1 MDPDRAHPKR
11 IRLDGPVRQA
21 QGAPP
26 SPSPSDITSDSSSFE
41 ESDVDSSMDSTS
53 EEEEDSEED
62 SNNSDDSHDA
72 PSISHLRNDLLQSH
86 MQASHTTPSDTGI
99 PSPASGAS
107 LPSGDIDSSSTDT
120 RRTTTGSG
128 HLPGVISQTLN
139 KGKLISAR
147 LDSLLHDFKA
157 SNAELD
163 ELKKQGRLDEVAIDK
178 VDEGEAYIE
187 MNLGLGVLEE
197 QRGDVTSDEEDEDED
212 TSEAAGKNLEGPK
225 ETYFLEKLMDVSGTK
240 RKAMVQAVDD
250 TG

>member
-1 MDPDRAHPKR
+1 MDPSRAHPKR
-11 IRLDGPVRQA
+11 IRLDEPVRQA

-26 SPSPSDITSDSSSFE
+26 SPSPSDITSDSSPFE
-41 ESDVDSSMDSTS
+41 DSDVESSMDSTS

-62 SNNSDDSHDA
+62 FDDSGDSDDATST
-72 PSISHLRNDLLQSH
+72 SHLRDDFLRPGR
-86 MQASHTTPSDTGI
+86 QAANATPSDTGI

-107 LPSGDIDSSSTDT
+107 LPPGDIDSFSTEN
-120 RRTTTGSG
+120 RRTRTGPG
-128 HLPGVISQTLN
+128 HLPATLSQTLN

-147 LDSLLHDFKA
+147 LDSLLRDFKA

-163 ELKKQGRLDEVAIDK
+163 GLKKQGRLDEVAIDK

-197 QRGDVTSDEEDEDED
+197 QRGDASSDEEDEDED
-212 TSEAAGKNLEGPK
+212 TGEEVGKNLEGPK
-225 ETYFLEKLMDVSGTK
+225 ETHFLEKLMDVSGKK

-250 TG
+250 AG